1 MQYSEVVMDH
11 FKKPRNVGTIEN
23 PDGTGEV
30 GNPICGDMMT
40 ITIKVKDNRIDDI
53 KFNTFGC
60 GAAIAVSSMVT
71 EMAKGKT
78 LEEALKITKESVA
91 KNLGG
96 LPKNK
101 LHCSNLGADALHK
114 AIMDYYEHKD
124 GRVRETKEAQKVEH
138 IGEREGKCYCPYCD
152 KGLPEPAPLCT
163 HCGKPTLLHI
173 PEKGAKK

>member
-11 FKKPRNVGTIEN
+11 FKSPRNIGKIEN

-40 ITIKVKDNRIDDI
+40 LTIKVKDDRIDDI

-78 LEEALKITKESVA
+78 LGEAMKITKESVA
-91 KNLGG
+91 EKLGG

-114 AIMDYYEHKD
+114 AIMDYYERKE
-124 GRVRETKEAQKVEH
+124 GKGRETIEAQKVEH

-152 KGLPEPAPLCT
+152 NVLLEPAPHCT
-163 HCGKPTLLHI
+163 KCGKPTLQHH
-173 PEKGAKK
+173 